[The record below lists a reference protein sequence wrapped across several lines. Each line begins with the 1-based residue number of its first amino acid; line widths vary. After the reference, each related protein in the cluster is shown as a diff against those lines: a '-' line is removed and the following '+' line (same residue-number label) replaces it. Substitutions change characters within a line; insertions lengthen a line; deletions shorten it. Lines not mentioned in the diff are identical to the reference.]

1 MRSDRND
8 DGASDASITATGP
21 NQSSQL
27 AQRHFDPTDNGELTT
42 AIVYAI
48 AEAEGIHPLD
58 LKSPPLYDVIDAP
71 ALEATF
77 FGPKAAG
84 RHRHGVGTVEFQ
96 YLEYLVTVRSDG
108 WIRVYEETSGELE

>member
-1 MRSDRND
+1 MSSDRND
-8 DGASDASITATGP
+8 DGASDARIAANVTD
-21 NQSSQL
+21 QSNQL
-27 AQRHFDPTDNGELTT
+27 AQYHFEPTDNGELTT

-48 AEAEGIHPLD
+48 AEAEGINPLE
-58 LKSPPLYDVIDAP
+58 LQSPPLYDVIDAP

-84 RHRHGVGTVEFQ
+84 RHRHGVGTVEFH

-108 WIRVYEETSGELE
+108 WIRVYEEASGEVE